1 MKQKSPKSSKD
12 YSLIAVLLLT
22 GSYILLGGV
31 IFYQLSYDLVSG
43 RLQAQLSQIVSG
55 NTAQIID
62 EGGLLRSVTDRTE
75 GASVNSL
82 QQQMQNQQL
91 QIQQQQQDLQ
101 NQIQQQQQAIQTSID
116 ETLVRPRLELNT
128 DLLRSLQVQENDI
141 SENQRRINERFQ
153 STQRQIEESRQQLD
167 ITQERLQESVRDI
180 PTQDS
185 SKSSQSNSSSS
196 SSSVSD
202 GESLRN
208 IQDLS
213 RVIEEIEVEQEERKS
228 SIVQRLEESSSSAI
242 NEVREI
248 EQSLPERLEGAQ
260 EATNQ
265 ESQLSQVQQRIVRR
279 PLSQEEVTRILED
292 ENLSEDAREV
302 IREVSTKT
310 DDVVSEVDR
319 ALKRILSNTDQ
330 SLTEIEQTLDTYLDE
345 VEQTV
350 EARLRRDVDLSQNR
364 EEIAAQVQLLRQSIQ
379 IQKDRLIERGGE
391 DLFRDDDGDG
401 LSNYD
406 ENNIYGTDPQVASTA
421 GSTRTD
427 GQKIALGFNPLIP
440 EDSEMDFESPKET
453 GNIVGDLY
461 EIASVS
467 TTPVTSDDGREVSAL
482 TLSGEALPN
491 SFVSV
496 YVFSTPIVA
505 VVKTDDQGNWT
516 YTVKEEL
523 EDGRHEVYT
532 ASVNNTGKII
542 ARSAP
547 TSFVKRADAVEILRA
562 NDEGGVM
569 NVPAVAESP
578 DADLENR
585 YILIGFGAL
594 VTVLLLAIIVVGYQ
608 VSQEEKRST

>member
-1 MKQKSPKSSKD
+1 MKQKSPKSHKD

-43 RLQAQLSQIVSG
+43 RLQAQLSQMITG

-62 EGGLLRSVTDRTE
+62 DGGALRSLSGRTE
-75 GASVNSL
+75 SASLDSLTQQLQVQQEQSRL
-82 QQQMQNQQL
+82 QQQSL
-91 QIQQQQQDLQ
+91 T
-101 NQIQQQQQAIQTSID
+101 TSLN
-116 ETLVRPRLELNT
+116 EELLKPKFELNT
-128 DLLRSLQVQENDI
+128 DLLKELQVDDSEINQIQTNLQETQLKLQQDA
-141 SENQRRINERFQ
+141 
-153 STQRQIEESRQQLD
+153 QRQLEESKQKLEEGISPIKNPD
-167 ITQERLQESVRDI
+167 LSGNGSISTD
-180 PTQDS
+180 
-185 SKSSQSNSSSS
+185 SSSS
-196 SSSVSD
+196 SSNTSQVD
-202 GESLRN
+202 GLSNLE
-208 IQDLS
+208 DLS
-213 RVIEEIEVEQEERKS
+213 RVIQEIESEQEQNKN
-228 SIVQRLEESSSSAI
+228 SIVQELEESYSSAV
-242 NEVREI
+242 NEVTQNGR
-248 EQSLPERLEGAQ
+248 LGLEGEEIIPQ
-260 EATNQ
+260 GPSG
-265 ESQLSQVQQRIVRR
+265 SQSTITRR
-279 PLSQEEVTRILED
+279 PLTEEEITRILED
-292 ENLSEDAREV
+292 ENLSEEAREV

-330 SLTEIEQTLDTYLDE
+330 SLTEIEQSLETYLDE
-345 VEQTV
+345 VETTV
-350 EARLRRDVDLSQNR
+350 ETRLQRDVDLSQNR
-364 EEIAAQVQLLRQSIQ
+364 QEIAAQVQLLRQSIQ

-391 DLFRDDDGDG
+391 DLFQDDDGDG

-421 GSTRTD
+421 GSGRTD
-427 GQKIALGFNPLIP
+427 GQKIALGFNPLVS
-440 EDSEMDFESPKET
+440 EDVAMDFESPKET
-453 GNIVGDLY
+453 GNIVADLY
-461 EIASVS
+461 EIASVA
-467 TTPVTSDDGREVSAL
+467 TTSVITEDGREVDAL
-482 TLSGEALPN
+482 TLSGQALPN

-505 VVKTDDQGNWT
+505 VVKTDDQGNWS

-562 NDEGGVM
+562 NDDSGQV

-585 YILIGFGAL
+585 YILIGFAAL
-594 VTVLLLAIIVVGYQ
+594 VSVLLLAILVVGYQ